1 MALADQS
8 TPAEPSEPARALRT
22 FGSAATVLSRSGQIA
37 LAGVL
42 LAGVASLTFT
52 TYGYLASHRLLIA
65 ETAALERAEA
75 ALSALQDGAAD
86 QQASI
91 VRLGRGQ
98 RALERTLEARMRELA
113 RVSRERD
120 AARAGIDELGAQVA
134 ALERERNE
142 VQDRLGEALAERA
155 ALREQLEATEGQ
167 VIQIGQ
173 QWESRRRTED
183 GLRWRIARLK
193 SRLEHL
199 AEDRD
204 TTQLWFKD
212 WVIRN
217 ITALQQLFVGT
228 GIDLDLLMAR
238 AVERDGGLGGP
249 FESFESAP
257 SGSAS
262 EADAAIVAHIQRL
275 SALQKLANALPLAAP
290 LDHFHITSS
299 FGKRHDP
306 FRRNLAFHTGLDF
319 GAARGSQILATAPGE
334 VLHAGPAGPYGNL
347 VEIDHGM
354 GVVTRFGHLRSV
366 LVSEG
371 ETIGF
376 RQPIGVI
383 GSTGRSTGR
392 HLHYEVR
399 IDGLPYDPAKF
410 LEAGRNLVDVL
421 NFGQR
426 GAAGGTGEG

>member
-1 MALADQS
+1 MALADES
-8 TPAEPSEPARALRT
+8 TPPKAPGPARALRT
-22 FGSAATVLSRSGQIA
+22 GGLPATVLSGSGRIA

-42 LAGVASLTFT
+42 LVAAASATFS
-52 TYGYLASHRLLIA
+52 TYGYLANRQLLGS
-65 ETAALERAEA
+65 ETAALARTEA
-75 ALSALQDGAAD
+75 AYAALRKNAAD

-91 VRLGRGQ
+91 AGLGRGQ
-98 RALERTLEARMRELA
+98 RALERTLEARKRELA

-120 AARAGIDELGAQVA
+120 AARAWIGELGAQVA
-134 ALERERNE
+134 ALEQERKA

-155 ALREQLEATEGQ
+155 ALRERLEATEGQ

-204 TTQLWFKD
+204 TTQIWFKD

-262 EADAAIVAHIQRL
+262 EAAAAIAAHIQRL

-306 FRRNLAFHTGLDF
+306 FRRNLAFHAGLDF
-319 GAARGSQILATAPGE
+319 GAARGSEILATAPGE
-334 VLHAGPAGPYGNL
+334 VLHAGPAGPYGYL

-371 ETIGF
+371 EPIGF

-399 IDGLPYDPAKF
+399 IDGVPYDPAKF